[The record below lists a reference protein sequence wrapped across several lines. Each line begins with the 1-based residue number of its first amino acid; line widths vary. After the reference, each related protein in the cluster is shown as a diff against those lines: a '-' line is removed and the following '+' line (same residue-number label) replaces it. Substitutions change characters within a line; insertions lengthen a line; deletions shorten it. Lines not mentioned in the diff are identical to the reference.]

1 MEGGLE
7 YASCKDSSR
16 STEQNAL
23 NGPRLFAP
31 PIAQVNSSVT
41 EPVET
46 CRAFQFHIPDAAI
59 ADRWSADICGLSGS
73 VADAWDRVLDR
84 RAVDRVWLVQLPPC
98 NR

>member
-23 NGPRLFAP
+23 NGARIISS

-46 CRAFQFHIPDAAI
+46 CRALHFHFHIPDAAF
-59 ADRWSADICGLSGS
+59 AYRLSSDIG
-73 VADAWDRVLDR
+73 
-84 RAVDRVWLVQLPPC
+84 
-98 NR
+98 